1 MLCVPLSPLS
11 PFSEDVVPDEVEL
24 SVPLSDEVED
34 VSEVLEVSEA
44 FDVSEVSEVSDVSL
58 TELISEDPDAVLSF
72 LGPYTLMI
80 LTAKARTKNKTTDA
94 IVALLRRASFVLPA
108 FFWKKLSEEVPE
120 ILCDIC
126 VFVSFIKTT
135 TTINTHARIRTIA
148 LTISKI
154 FIM

>member
-1 MLCVPLSPLS
+1 ML
-11 PFSEDVVPDEVEL
+11 SEEVVPEEFEL
-24 SVPLSDEVED
+24 SVPLSEEADD
-34 VSEVLEVSEA
+34 VSEVPEVSEVP
-44 FDVSEVSEVSDVSL
+44 DVSEVSDVSL
-58 TELISEDPDAVLSF
+58 TELVTDDPDAALSF
-72 LGPYTLMI
+72 LEPYTLMI
-80 LTAKARTKNKTTDA
+80 LTASARTKNKITAA

-108 FFWKKLSEEVPE
+108 FFWKKLSDDVPE

-135 TTINTHARIRTIA
+135 TTINTHASIRTIA